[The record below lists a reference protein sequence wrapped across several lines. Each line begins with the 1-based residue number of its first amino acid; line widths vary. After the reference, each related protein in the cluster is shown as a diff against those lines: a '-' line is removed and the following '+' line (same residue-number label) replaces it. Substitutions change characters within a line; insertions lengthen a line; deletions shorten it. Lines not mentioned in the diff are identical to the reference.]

1 MHNGKQNYKCK
12 ECGRQFVLHPEKQPI
27 SDKTKGLIDRL
38 LLERLSLAGIA
49 RAVGVSESWLQ
60 KYVNKKLESVPQT
73 IEQQPST
80 TKKKF
85 CLAELDEMWSFVE
98 NKDNKQWVW
107 LAIDQCS
114 RRIIGAYIGKRDE
127 DGAKA
132 VWDSLPQVYRDTAYC
147 YTDGL
152 PSYAAIIPPERLI
165 VVEKGSG
172 KTSLIERLNNTIRQR
187 LGRFTRKTLSF
198 SKKIENHIGIIW
210 MFIHDYNRS
219 LPI

>member
-1 MHNGKQNYKCK
+1 
-12 ECGRQFVLHPEKQPI
+12 
-27 SDKTKGLIDRL
+27 
-38 LLERLSLAGIA
+38 
-49 RAVGVSESWLQ
+49 
-60 KYVNKKLESVPQT
+60 
-73 IEQQPST
+73 
-80 TKKKF
+80 
-85 CLAELDEMWSFVE
+85 
-98 NKDNKQWVW
+98 
-107 LAIDQCS
+107 
-114 RRIIGAYIGKRDE
+114 
-127 DGAKA
+127 
-132 VWDSLPQVYRDTAYC
+132 RDTAYC

-152 PSYAAIIPPERLI
+152 PSYAAIIPPERHI